1 MPNIDELINDTKH
14 VQTAR
19 MLSWSSNYDF
29 TQSPAAC
36 FLDMIG
42 FSEEHFGTRSF
53 NGTLG
58 YLEADMVGQA
68 LIEWSDAP
76 SSVEDLV
83 LAIIAAESEK

>member
-1 MPNIDELINDTKH
+1 MPNIDEIINTTKH

-36 FLDMIG
+36 FMDMIG

-53 NGTLG
+53 TGTLG

-68 LIEWSDAP
+68 LIEWSNAPQDVENLIIKLMEEDA
-76 SSVEDLV
+76 
-83 LAIIAAESEK
+83 